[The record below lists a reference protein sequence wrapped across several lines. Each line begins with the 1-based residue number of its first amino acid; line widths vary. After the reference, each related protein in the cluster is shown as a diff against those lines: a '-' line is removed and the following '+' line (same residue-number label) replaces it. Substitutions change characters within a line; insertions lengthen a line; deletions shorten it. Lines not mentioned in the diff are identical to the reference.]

1 MFEAESLV
9 GLAKL
14 VELLEQSARS
24 SPGEPN
30 VLLRH
35 LADERWTAKADGS
48 VCRSNKVDAF
58 DRKVLEMG
66 LGRHR
71 SRNHRHSAR
80 PRNAPGPAFWPV

>member
-14 VELLEQSARS
+14 VDLLEQSARS

-35 LADERWTAKADGS
+35 LADERWTAKAAGS
-48 VCRSNKVDAF
+48 VCRIK
-58 DRKVLEMG
+58 
-66 LGRHR
+66 
-71 SRNHRHSAR
+71 
-80 PRNAPGPAFWPV
+80 